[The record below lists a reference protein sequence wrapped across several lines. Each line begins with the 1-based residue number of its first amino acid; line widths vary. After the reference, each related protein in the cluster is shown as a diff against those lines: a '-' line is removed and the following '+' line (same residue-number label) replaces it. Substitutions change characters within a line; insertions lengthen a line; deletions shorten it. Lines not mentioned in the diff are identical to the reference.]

1 LDINKLTELAKGL
14 DLNEL
19 QDIKNSMNRE
29 VVVES
34 ALGMIEKLKGSI
46 PEQEQQVISRF
57 MEAIMKKE

>member
-1 LDINKLTELAKGL
+1 MDINKLTELAKGL